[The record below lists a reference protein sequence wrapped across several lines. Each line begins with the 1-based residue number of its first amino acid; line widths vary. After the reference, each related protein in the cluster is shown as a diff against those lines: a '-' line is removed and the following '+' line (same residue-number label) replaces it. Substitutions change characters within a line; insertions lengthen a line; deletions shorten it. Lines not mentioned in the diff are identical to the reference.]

1 MKFCVVFGEHLG
13 VSVSVSRGVY
23 MFIFQFIHC
32 LVKNPIIF
40 VAAFIVDVGRVI
52 FGRGCINSEC
62 FDVQPYQCL
71 NLINCCIIKYFV
83 VVSFPIGTFKL
94 STEI

>member
-1 MKFCVVFGEHLG
+1 M
-13 VSVSVSRGVY
+13 VY
-23 MFIFQFIHC
+23 LHC

-40 VAAFIVDVGRVI
+40 VAAFIVGVGRVM
-52 FGRGCINSEC
+52 FGRGGIQIQGC
-62 FDVQPYQCL
+62 FDVQPFHCL
-71 NLINCCIIKYFV
+71 NLINCCVIKYFV